1 MDAIAQKLGIEQKE
15 LEVNGK
21 KYLVQKMPFK
31 AYYQTVERCKDTNG
45 NLLPSKFYEE
55 IMKTCIISPKT
66 TWEDFESIEEI
77 EEVMT
82 ELGNFLV
89 SKSESSDRATQSEE

>member
-15 LEVNGK
+15 LEINGK

-31 AYYQTVERCKDTNG
+31 AYYQMLERCKDKDG

-55 IMKTCIISPKT
+55 TMKTCIISPKT

-82 ELGNFLV
+82 ELTNFLT
-89 SKSESSDRATQSEE
+89 SKSESGDRATQSEE

>member
-15 LEVNGK
+15 LEIKGK

-31 AYYQTVERCKDTNG
+31 AYYQMADRCKDAHG
-45 NLLPSKFYEE
+45 NVMPSKFYDEV
-55 IMKTCIISPKT
+55 MKNCIISPKT
-66 TWEDFESIEEI
+66 SWENFESVAEI

-82 ELGNFLV
+82 EIATFLA
-89 SKSESSDRATQSEE
+89 SKSESSGRATQSEE